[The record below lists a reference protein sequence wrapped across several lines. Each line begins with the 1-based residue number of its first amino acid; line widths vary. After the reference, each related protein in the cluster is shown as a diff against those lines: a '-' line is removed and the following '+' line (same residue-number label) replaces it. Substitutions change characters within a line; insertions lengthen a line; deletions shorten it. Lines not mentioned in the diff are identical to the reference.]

1 MPTLD
6 ARLRDLERAGPYM
19 APPDLDAVAKAATKA
34 GLALLRVD
42 LKGVRDKRGLLEA
55 IATALK
61 FPEWFGDNWDALED
75 CLTDLS
81 WLRARGYVLV
91 LEHCAELGK
100 HAPREL
106 DVAVDVFESVAEYWQ
121 EQNRPFWALFSGLD
135 APLGGIKLLA

>member
-6 ARLRDLERAGPYM
+6 ARLRDLTRAGPYI
-19 APPDLDAVAKAATKA
+19 APPDLGALVKAAKKA
-34 GLALLRVD
+34 DLRLLRVD
-42 LKGVRDKRGLLEA
+42 LKGVRDKQGLLTA

-81 WLRARGYVLV
+81 WLKARGYVLL

-106 DVAVDVFESVAEYWQ
+106 DVAVGVFESVAEYWQ
-121 EQNRPFWALFSGLD
+121 EHNRPFWALFSGLD
-135 APLGGIKLLA
+135 APLSGIKLLA

>member
-6 ARLRDLERAGPYM
+6 ARLRDLERAGPYI
-19 APPDLDAVAKAATKA
+19 APPDLDAVAKAAKKA

-42 LKGVRDKRGLLEA
+42 LKGVHDKQDLLEA

-81 WLRARGYVLV
+81 WLKARGYVLV

-135 APLGGIKLLA
+135 APLSGIKLLA